1 MALKTGRR
9 DSIVSLKK
17 SADDGIPTPQTDVTS
32 LLAYFK
38 KIGLNT
44 AQTVALLGNAQ
55 LSPQLLWCQV
65 DDKILLIGIQLLL
78 ITQLDL
84 V

>member
-55 LSPQLLWCQV
+55 VSPQVVCV
-65 DDKILLIGIQLLL
+65 KSMIKSY
-78 ITQLDL
+78 
-84 V
+84 